1 MKELKPRD
9 KVTQRMTR
17 DGLVQDNQ
25 TTGESQS
32 VSGRD
37 AEQNLSPKEQPELL
51 RREETESE
59 DAAQK
64 QQRQQPRQDM
74 QPQQTAQHD
83 PAPFQTSSNP
93 PVSPIVQEAAPVH
106 SGGMAGKVYDRV
118 AAGHDAHTER
128 KATRQGNSTI
138 RQGEAAR
145 QRPSSRLQFTDEERS
160 TPELQKYIRN
170 SDRKAD
176 KLDAARAAVP
186 KKTVI
191 TKERVFDEASGK
203 GHTRLRFDKVDKAP
217 SRLKH
222 NPLNRPVSE
231 AAAMAHGK
239 IHEVEQENVGV
250 ESGHK
255 AEELA
260 ERGIGRGV
268 RSAYRHHKMKPYV
281 AVEKAE
287 RAAAKANTDY
297 LYHKALHDN
306 PQLAGSNPMSRFFQK
321 QKLKQEYAKAARAA
335 RSAGGTAKTTA
346 QTTKKTAEASAK
358 AAKRVAE
365 EAKKAAAFVARHWKG
380 CLIVL
385 ACFLLI
391 VLLIGGLQS
400 CSILFSGAGG
410 GVAASTYQSEDADI
424 LAAEAAYCDMEAAL
438 QDELDNYESYHPGYD
453 EYRFDL
459 DEIEHDPYV
468 LISILSALHEGAW
481 TAGEVQGTLQM
492 LFDKQYILT
501 ETIETETRY
510 RTETRTGSYT
520 VTDPETGESYEETYE
535 YEVQVAYTYY
545 ICNVSLENFN
555 LSHVPV
561 YIMGEEDLSKY
572 ALYMSTLGNR
582 PDLFGSSQYVDKYIN
597 SSYTDYDIPA
607 SALQDETFA
616 AMIEEAEKYMGFP
629 YVWGGSS
636 PGTSFDCSGF
646 VSYVLTN
653 SGVCNTG
660 RLGAQG
666 LYNISTPVSSANVQP
681 GDLVFF
687 TGTYDTPGVSHVGI
701 YVGNSM
707 MIHCGDPIS
716 YSNLNSS
723 YWQAHFYAYA
733 RPPFN

>member
-1 MKELKPRD
+1 MKELKARD
-9 KVTQRMTR
+9 KITQHMTR

-32 VSGRD
+32 ISGRE
-37 AEQNLSPKEQPELL
+37 AEQNLSPKEQQQFL
-51 RREETESE
+51 RREDAEAE
-59 DAAQK
+59 DSTR
-64 QQRQQPRQDM
+64 RQQPQQ
-74 QPQQTAQHD
+74 QPTAEPFPAQTD
-83 PAPFQTSSNP
+83 N
-93 PVSPIVQEAAPVH
+93 PVSSVVQEAAPAH
-106 SGGMAGKVYDRV
+106 TGGGAAGRVYDRV
-118 AAGHDAHTER
+118 AAEHDAHTER
-128 KATRQGNSTI
+128 KAVRQGNSTI
-138 RQGEAAR
+138 REGEAAR
-145 QRPSSRLQFTDEERS
+145 QRPSSRLQFTDEERA
-160 TPELQKYIRN
+160 TPELQKYIRK
-170 SDRKAD
+170 SDKKAD
-176 KLDAARAAVP
+176 KLDAAREAVP
-186 KKTVI
+186 KKRVLA
-191 TKERVFDEASGK
+191 KERVFDEASGK
-203 GHTRLRFDKVDKAP
+203 AHTRFYFDKVDKPP
-217 SRLKH
+217 SKLRH
-222 NPLNRPVSE
+222 NPMNRPIHEVS
-231 AAAMAHGK
+231 AMAHGK

-260 ERGIGRGV
+260 EREIGRGV
-268 RSAYRHHKMKPYV
+268 RSAYRHHKMKPYR

-287 RAAAKANTDY
+287 QAAAKANVEY
-297 LYHKALHDN
+297 LYQKTLHDN
-306 PQLAGSNPMSRFFQK
+306 PQLAASNPMSRYFQK
-321 QKLKQEYAKAARAA
+321 HKLKQEYAKAARAA
-335 RSAGGTAKTTA
+335 KSAGSAA
-346 QTTKKTAEASAK
+346 QTAGKTSQTAKKTAEASAK
-358 AAKRVAE
+358 ASKRIAE
-365 EAKKAAAFVARHWKG
+365 EAKKAAAFVSRHWKG

-468 LISILSALHEGAW
+468 LISMLSALHDGAW

-520 VTDPETGESYEETYE
+520 VTDPETGESHEETYE

-561 YIMGEEDLSKY
+561 YIMGEEDLSEY

-582 PDLFGSSQYVDKYIN
+582 PDLFGSSEYVDKYIN

-607 SALQDETFA
+607 SALADETFA
-616 AMIEEAEKYMGFP
+616 TMITEAEKYLGYP

-636 PGTSFDCSGF
+636 PSTSFDCSGF

-666 LYNISTPVSSANVQP
+666 LYNISTPVSSSNVRP

-733 RPPFN
+733 RPPYN

>member
-37 AEQNLSPKEQPELL
+37 AEQNLSPKEQPELM

-74 QPQQTAQHD
+74 SPQQTAQHD
-83 PAPFQTSSNP
+83 PAPFQTGSNP

-118 AAGHDAHTER
+118 AAEHDAHTER
-128 KATRQGNSTI
+128 KAARQGNNTI

-160 TPELQKYIRN
+160 TPDLQKYIRN
-170 SDRKAD
+170 SDKKAD

-191 TKERVFDEASGK
+191 TKESVFDEASGK
-203 GHTRLRFDKVDKAP
+203 GHTRLRFDKVDKQP

-268 RSAYRHHKMKPYV
+268 RSAYRHHKMKPYI

-358 AAKRVAE
+358 TAKRVAE

-561 YIMGEEDLSKY
+561 YIMGEEDMSKY

-582 PDLFGSSQYVDKYIN
+582 PDLFGSSEYVDKYIN

-607 SALQDETFA
+607 SALADETFA
-616 AMIEEAEKYMGFP
+616 TMIEEAEKYLGFP
-629 YVWGGSS
+629 YGA
-636 PGTSFDCSGF
+636 TCSQ
-646 VSYVLTN
+646 LK
-653 SGVCNTG
+653 
-660 RLGAQG
+660 RLG
-666 LYNISTPVSSANVQP
+666 TCP
-681 GDLVFF
+681 
-687 TGTYDTPGVSHVGI
+687 
-701 YVGNSM
+701 
-707 MIHCGDPIS
+707 MIGGEKKD
-716 YSNLNSS
+716 
-723 YWQAHFYAYA
+723 
-733 RPPFN
+733 R

>member
-1 MKELKPRD
+1 
-9 KVTQRMTR
+9 
-17 DGLVQDNQ
+17 
-25 TTGESQS
+25 
-32 VSGRD
+32 
-37 AEQNLSPKEQPELL
+37 
-51 RREETESE
+51 
-59 DAAQK
+59 
-64 QQRQQPRQDM
+64 
-74 QPQQTAQHD
+74 
-83 PAPFQTSSNP
+83 
-93 PVSPIVQEAAPVH
+93 
-106 SGGMAGKVYDRV
+106 
-118 AAGHDAHTER
+118 
-128 KATRQGNSTI
+128 
-138 RQGEAAR
+138 
-145 QRPSSRLQFTDEERS
+145 
-160 TPELQKYIRN
+160 
-170 SDRKAD
+170 
-176 KLDAARAAVP
+176 
-186 KKTVI
+186 
-191 TKERVFDEASGK
+191 
-203 GHTRLRFDKVDKAP
+203 
-217 SRLKH
+217 
-222 NPLNRPVSE
+222 
-231 AAAMAHGK
+231 
-239 IHEVEQENVGV
+239 
-250 ESGHK
+250 
-255 AEELA
+255 
-260 ERGIGRGV
+260 
-268 RSAYRHHKMKPYV
+268 
-281 AVEKAE
+281 
-287 RAAAKANTDY
+287 
-297 LYHKALHDN
+297 
-306 PQLAGSNPMSRFFQK
+306 MSRFFQK

-561 YIMGEEDLSKY
+561 YIMGEEDMSKY

-582 PDLFGSSQYVDKYIN
+582 PDLFGSSEYVDKYIN

-607 SALQDETFA
+607 SALADETFA
-616 AMIEEAEKYMGFP
+616 TMIEEAEKYLGFP

-636 PGTSFDCSGF
+636 PNTSFDCSGF

>member
-51 RREETESE
+51 RREDAETE
-59 DAAQK
+59 DAAQNR
-64 QQRQQPRQDM
+64 QRQQPRQDM

-83 PAPFQTSSNP
+83 PAPFQTGSNS
-93 PVSPIVQEAAPVH
+93 PVSSVVQEAAPAH
-106 SGGMAGKVYDRV
+106 SG
-118 AAGHDAHTER
+118 R

-160 TPELQKYIRN
+160 TPDLQKYIRN
-170 SDRKAD
+170 SDKKAD
-176 KLDAARAAVP
+176 KLDAARASVP

-268 RSAYRHHKMKPYV
+268 RSAYRHHKMKPYI

-335 RSAGGTAKTTA
+335 KSAGGAA

-365 EAKKAAAFVARHWKG
+365 EAKKTAAFIARHWKG

-385 ACFLLI
+385 ACFLLV

-510 RTETRTGSYT
+510 RTETRTGTHT
-520 VTDPETGESYEETYE
+520 VTDPETGETSTEEYE
-535 YEVQVAYTYY
+535 YEVTVSYTYY

-582 PDLFGSSQYVDKYIN
+582 PDLFGSSEYVDKYIN

-616 AMIEEAEKYMGFP
+616 AVIEEAEKYLGFP

-636 PGTSFDCSGF
+636 PSTSFDCSGF

-666 LYNISTPVSSANVQP
+666 LYNISTPVSSANVRP

-733 RPPFN
+733 RPPYN

>member
-51 RREETESE
+51 RREDAENV
-59 DAAQK
+59 DAAQNR
-64 QQRQQPRQDM
+64 QRQQ

-83 PAPFQTSSNP
+83 PAPFQTGSNP

-118 AAGHDAHTER
+118 AAEHDAHTER
-128 KATRQGNSTI
+128 KAARQGNNTI

-160 TPELQKYIRN
+160 TPDLQKYIRN
-170 SDRKAD
+170 SDKKAD

-203 GHTRLRFDKVDKAP
+203 GHTRLRFDKVDKQP

-268 RSAYRHHKMKPYV
+268 RSAYRHHKMKPYI

-424 LAAEAAYCDMEAAL
+424 LAAEAAYCDLEAAL
-438 QDELDNYESYHPGYD
+438 QDELDNYESYTP
-453 EYRFDL
+453 
-459 DEIEHDPYV
+459 
-468 LISILSALHEGAW
+468 AM
-481 TAGEVQGTLQM
+481 T
-492 LFDKQYILT
+492 
-501 ETIETETRY
+501 
-510 RTETRTGSYT
+510 
-520 VTDPETGESYEETYE
+520 
-535 YEVQVAYTYY
+535 
-545 ICNVSLENFN
+545 
-555 LSHVPV
+555 
-561 YIMGEEDLSKY
+561 
-572 ALYMSTLGNR
+572 ST
-582 PDLFGSSQYVDKYIN
+582 
-597 SSYTDYDIPA
+597 
-607 SALQDETFA
+607 
-616 AMIEEAEKYMGFP
+616 
-629 YVWGGSS
+629 
-636 PGTSFDCSGF
+636 
-646 VSYVLTN
+646 VLTLTR
-653 SGVCNTG
+653 S
-660 RLGAQG
+660 
-666 LYNISTPVSSANVQP
+666 SMTP
-681 GDLVFF
+681 
-687 TGTYDTPGVSHVGI
+687 
-701 YVGNSM
+701 M
-707 MIHCGDPIS
+707 C
-716 YSNLNSS
+716 
-723 YWQAHFYAYA
+723 
-733 RPPFN
+733 

>member
-520 VTDPETGESYEETYE
+520 VTDPETGESY
-535 YEVQVAYTYY
+535 
-545 ICNVSLENFN
+545 
-555 LSHVPV
+555 
-561 YIMGEEDLSKY
+561 
-572 ALYMSTLGNR
+572 
-582 PDLFGSSQYVDKYIN
+582 
-597 SSYTDYDIPA
+597 
-607 SALQDETFA
+607 
-616 AMIEEAEKYMGFP
+616 
-629 YVWGGSS
+629 
-636 PGTSFDCSGF
+636 
-646 VSYVLTN
+646 
-653 SGVCNTG
+653 
-660 RLGAQG
+660 
-666 LYNISTPVSSANVQP
+666 
-681 GDLVFF
+681 
-687 TGTYDTPGVSHVGI
+687 
-701 YVGNSM
+701 
-707 MIHCGDPIS
+707 
-716 YSNLNSS
+716 
-723 YWQAHFYAYA
+723 
-733 RPPFN
+733 